1 MKVEKKR
8 WCCWKIT
15 FLTIFILLLASFV
28 SAETSRIVSLGPY
41 VTENI
46 CLLGLEKSIVGLT
59 VHDREEIKRGK
70 EVIGTL
76 LEPNIEKIVS
86 LRPDIVIGSKE
97 GNRQEYIEKLNK
109 LAVKTFTLEEL
120 YTFEDICKNFI
131 TLGKI
136 LNSQDKAEKIL
147 GEVKTRLKKVEGAAE
162 KQKKKKKVFFIL
174 GFKPLFTTGSPTY
187 INEAIRY
194 AGGINIF
201 ADVNKKWFSV
211 SMEEVIKR
219 NPDVVIFLTM
229 EEEQSILWERLKNTK
244 AVRDKKVFSIEPTII
259 GSPTPLS
266 FVETVE
272 NLYRMLYLNHSMGD

>member
-1 MKVEKKR
+1 MRKDRNIGGIGVRK
-8 WCCWKIT
+8 
-15 FLTIFILLLASFV
+15 LLLFVILTLFFSSFIG
-28 SAETSRIVSLGPY
+28 AETSRIVSLSPY

-46 CLLGLEKSIVGLT
+46 CLLGFEKNIIGLT

-86 LRPDIVIGSKE
+86 LKPDIVIGSKE

-109 LAVKTFTLEEL
+109 LGVKTFTLEEL
-120 YTFEDICKNFI
+120 YTFEDICRNFI

-174 GFKPLFTTGSPTY
+174 GFRPLFTTGSPTY

-211 SMEEVIKR
+211 SIEEVIKR

-259 GSPTPLS
+259 GSPTPMS

-272 NLYRMLYLNHSMGD
+272 NLYRMLYLNH

>member
-1 MKVEKKR
+1 M
-8 WCCWKIT
+8 
-15 FLTIFILLLASFV
+15 TIFTLFLASFV

-46 CLLGLEKSIVGLT
+46 CLLGLGKDIVGLT
-59 VHDREEIKRGK
+59 VHDREEIKKEK

-97 GNRQEYIEKLNK
+97 GNRQEYIDKLNK
-109 LAVKTFTLEEL
+109 LGVKTFILEEL

-136 LNSQDKAEKIL
+136 LGRQEQAEGIVKEL
-147 GEVKTRLKKVEGAAE
+147 KTRLKSVESAAE

-187 INEAIRY
+187 INEAIKY

-211 SMEEVIKR
+211 SVEEVIKR
-219 NPDVVIFLTM
+219 NPDVIIFLTM

-272 NLYRMLYLNHSMGD
+272 NLYRMLYLDHSMGVE